1 MTGTQPSPDRV
12 PIAMRGWLRAT
23 SLGWLLGVPCILVLA
38 LVGEAIEIGG
48 AQVLVGLG
56 MGSAVGLLQGR
67 AMRPVIGDA
76 WPWVVASGVGL
87 ALPFLVADIAALR
100 EWELRYSLQWCVT
113 IGGVIVGAWQ
123 ALLLRARVHGTA
135 WWLAASA
142 LGWTLAGAAARAAD
156 ALTGTCVGARDCR
169 CAALPGDRGGRR
181 RRAGARHRGRAP
193 SPGTARRRRAGRC
206 GRLGRRRASAS
217 SCTTARG
224 RPA

>member
-67 AMRPVIGDA
+67 AMRPVLGDA
-76 WPWVVASGVGL
+76 WPWLVASGVGL

-123 ALLLRARVHGTA
+123 ALLLRARVRGTA

-142 LGWTLAGAAARAAD
+142 LGWTLAGTAARAAD
-156 ALTGTCVGARDCR
+156 ALTGNTSARGIAGALLFLVIVAAGGVVLGLVTG
-169 CAALPGDRGGRR
+169 AALPRLVPRGAGGRV
-181 RRAGARHRGRAP
+181 AAEG
-193 SPGTARRRRAGRC
+193 
-206 GRLGRRRASAS
+206 
-217 SCTTARG
+217 
-224 RPA
+224 